1 MTTGTAAKP
10 PLALQTPHGYGPRGN
25 ELPRQRTANAVLAT
39 TTRHTAP
46 CWRADPGTS
55 PSPHGAPSA
64 PRRRSPC
71 ERGLALALPA
81 RRSGPHRRAATQPP
95 HGQPKRGRLP
105 ATTSTARKRP
115 AVLRSAQPVPD
126 HRSPPLPATQSA
138 TSGSP
143 RPSHAPARERWHTAL
158 PAARTHASGRYGPC
172 LTTRPSEP
180 ASHSDPRPSRRT
192 AVPGFHQHAH
202 GIVRGNPFPLVCV
215 QLAGDE
221 RQCVIERAPDL
232 LQRAKQRRSRGQ
244 PKECAAIHV
253 VSVRLPLAPRSRH
266 THQVRPVQST
276 MRTRRLVGKPPKAL
290 IRCRPPVLDRRDP
303 RT

>member
-138 TSGSP
+138 ASGSP

-192 AVPGFHQHAH
+192 AVPGVPPARARHSPRQPVPTRLCPTRWGRAAM
-202 GIVRGNPFPLVCV
+202 RDRTC
-215 QLAGDE
+215 AGP
-221 RQCVIERAPDL
+221 APAS
-232 LQRAKQRRSRGQ
+232 QATAQ
-244 PKECAAIHV
+244 PRPTKECAAIHV